1 MQRFDLVMEDPSY
14 ELAIKQTLTIKPL
27 HFYIRALPRA
37 QPSRLLAIPSSTLLQ
52 ARDGPKDEAARVK
65 RVVVSGQDAKQPLY
79 VLYGS
84 NTGCCEAFAQRI
96 ASGAASHGVY

>member
-27 HFYIRALPRA
+27 HFYIRAIPRA
-37 QPSRLLAIPSSTLLQ
+37 QASRLLAIPSSTLLQ
-52 ARDGPKDEAARVK
+52 ARDGPRDAPVKPAAAA
-65 RVVVSGQDAKQPLY
+65 GQDAKQPLY

-84 NTGCCEAFAQRI
+84 NTGSCEAFAQRI
-96 ASGAASHGVY
+96 ASGAASHGA